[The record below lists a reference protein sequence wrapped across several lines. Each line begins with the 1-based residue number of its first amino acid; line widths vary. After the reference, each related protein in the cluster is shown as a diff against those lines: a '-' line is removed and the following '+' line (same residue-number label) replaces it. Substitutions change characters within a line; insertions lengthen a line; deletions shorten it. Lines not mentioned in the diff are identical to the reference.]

1 MRIILLGKNGQVGWE
16 LQRALQPIG
25 EVIALSRESKN
36 GLSGDV
42 TNFEEIRKL
51 FEALKP
57 DVVVNATAYTAV
69 DKAEEEV
76 ENSTLVNELAVK
88 NLATLC
94 NQYSSLLIHYST
106 DYVFDGNGTKP
117 WSETDTTSPIN
128 QYGISKRNGE
138 ISIEKSGC
146 QFLNFRTSW
155 VYGAYGNNF
164 IKSML
169 KLFQVKE
176 SLSIVSDQIGGPTGA
191 ALIADITAHAIR
203 HYFSQSDA
211 QQKHLSGHYHLAATG
226 ETSWYDYAQYIL
238 EVSNKLKLELMVSD
252 IQPIPTSQYPTPA
265 SRPLNSR
272 LNTNKLR
279 HNFDLHI
286 PDWKLG
292 VKQVLQELINE

>member
-36 GLSGDV
+36 GRSGDV

-51 FEALKP
+51 FEELKP
-57 DVVVNATAYTAV
+57 DVVVNAAAYTAV

-176 SLSIVSDQIGGPTGA
+176 SLSIVSDQIGTPTGA

-203 HYFSQSDA
+203 HYFARSDA

-279 HNFDLHI
+279 NNFNLHI

>member
-25 EVIALSRESKN
+25 EVVALSRESEN

-42 TNFEEIRKL
+42 TNFEEIHRL

-69 DKAEEEV
+69 DKAEEEI
-76 ENSTLVNELAVK
+76 ESSTLVNDLAVK
-88 NLATLC
+88 NLAAMC
-94 NQYSSLLIHYST
+94 KQYSSLLIHYST

-117 WSETDTTSPIN
+117 WIETDTTSPIN

-138 ISIEKSGC
+138 ISIEESGC
-146 QFLNFRTSW
+146 RFLNFRTSW

-169 KLFQVKE
+169 KLFQIKE
-176 SLSIVSDQIGGPTGA
+176 SLSIVSDQIGAPTGA

-203 HYFSQSDA
+203 HYFSQPDS
-211 QQKHLSGHYHLAATG
+211 QQELLSGHYHLSAAG

-238 EVSNKLKLELMVSD
+238 EVSNKLKLDLMISN

-272 LNTNKLR
+272 LDTNKLR

-292 VKQVLQELINE
+292 VRQVLQELINE